1 MKKESSNNK
10 MDLNIDI
17 LNTVKRV
24 DVPEHVYNNI
34 LQKIEQKR
42 TSNVIPM
49 KWVGAAAA
57 VLLCLISLEVYVFTK
72 ESTSNKNNLESIVE
86 LPNNMLYN
94 E

>member
-17 LNTVKRV
+17 LNNVKRV
-24 DVPEHVYNNI
+24 DVPEHLYNKI
-34 LQKIEQKR
+34 LQKIEQRK
-42 TSNVIPM
+42 TTNVVSM

-57 VLLCLISLEVYVFTK
+57 VLICLIAIDVYVFTK
-72 ESTSNKNNLESIVE
+72 ETTNYKNNLESIVE